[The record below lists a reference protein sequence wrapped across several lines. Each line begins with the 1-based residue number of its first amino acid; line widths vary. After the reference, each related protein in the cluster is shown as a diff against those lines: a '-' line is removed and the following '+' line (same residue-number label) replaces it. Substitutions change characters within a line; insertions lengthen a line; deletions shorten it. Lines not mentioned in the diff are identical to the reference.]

1 MNFEKENFLRTK
13 FVSVLQQLDPATSPL
28 WGKMNVQ
35 QMIEHFAEMFRWA
48 SGKVKHENILTRPE
62 QLQAF
67 RDFMMSERLF
77 KENTKNKLM
86 GEEPEP
92 VKHKT
97 VQAAIGELHEDIIH
111 FFEVFEKNHELKIRN
126 PFFGDLNFDESIQL
140 LHKHALHHLR
150 QFDAIP
156 VGA

>member
-1 MNFEKENFLRTK
+1 MRYSLPSVMRSINECLNRNECCKPDLHMNFEKENFLRTK
-13 FVSVLQQLDPATSPL
+13 FISVLQQLGPSTSPR

-48 SGKVKHENILTRPE
+48 NGKIKHENILTRPE

-92 VKHKT
+92 V
-97 VQAAIGELHEDIIH
+97 
-111 FFEVFEKNHELKIRN
+111 
-126 PFFGDLNFDESIQL
+126 
-140 LHKHALHHLR
+140 
-150 QFDAIP
+150 
-156 VGA
+156 

>member
-13 FVSVLQQLDPATSPL
+13 FIPVLQRLDPATPPR

-35 QMIEHFAEMFRWA
+35 QMIEHYAEMFRWA
-48 SGKVKHENILTRPE
+48 NGKIKHEKVLTRPDH
-62 QLQAF
+62 LQAF

-86 GEEPEP
+86 GEKPDP
-92 VKHKT
+92 VKHIT
-97 VQAAIGELHEDIIH
+97 VQAAIGELHEEIIH
-111 FFEVFEKNHELKIRN
+111 FFEVFEKDPEMKVRN

-140 LHKHALHHLR
+140 LHKHALHHLK
-150 QFDAIP
+150 QFGVEA
-156 VGA
+156 

>member
-13 FVSVLQQLDPATSPL
+13 FVSVLQQLDPNTQPR

-35 QMIEHFAEMFRWA
+35 QMIEHFSEMFRWA
-48 SGKVKHENILTRPE
+48 NGKIKHENILTRAD
-62 QLQAF
+62 QLQAY

-86 GEEPEP
+86 SEEPEP
-92 VKHKT
+92 AKHKT
-97 VQAAIGELHEDIIH
+97 TQAAIGELHEEMIH
-111 FFEVFEKNHELKIRN
+111 FFEVFEGNPEMKIRN

-150 QFDAIP
+150 QFDAVPIG
-156 VGA
+156 V